1 MLPADEATA
10 KSQLNGIRLA
20 PNKITVFIDNKL
32 PLLLLHLSLSIQQS
46 NWLIDTLSK
55 GLS

>member
-20 PNKITVFIDNKL
+20 PNKIAVFIVNNF
-32 PLLLLHLSLSIQQS
+32 PFPIWFSINLSTQQS
-46 NWLIDTLSK
+46 NWLFVLK
-55 GLS
+55 KKV